1 MAEID
6 LSLAVAKH
14 VEEMRKA
21 GELPS
26 EEALSQLARQIA
38 LAFGAKKD
46 EVAILRLSPDGKML
60 SFVFPL
66 KLAKIGAI
74 PLTTAHSLAT
84 KTIRDRKGE
93 IVNNFAVYKHPTV
106 FEAVDLSEQEKASP
120 IQKIVSAPMLTEGK
134 VVGVIQISRKGR
146 GGDVIGPDFT
156 LRDLAEITTV
166 GSILGKYLSSLPDV
180 PPGQP
185 KPPPPPPPPAK
196 T

>member
-6 LSLAVAKH
+6 LSLAVARH

-21 GELPS
+21 GGLPS
-26 EEALSQLARQIA
+26 EEALSKLAGQIA

-74 PLTTAHSLAT
+74 PLTTAHSLAA

-93 IVNNFAVYKHPTV
+93 IVNNFSVYKHPTV

-156 LRDLAEITTV
+156 PRDVTELMTV